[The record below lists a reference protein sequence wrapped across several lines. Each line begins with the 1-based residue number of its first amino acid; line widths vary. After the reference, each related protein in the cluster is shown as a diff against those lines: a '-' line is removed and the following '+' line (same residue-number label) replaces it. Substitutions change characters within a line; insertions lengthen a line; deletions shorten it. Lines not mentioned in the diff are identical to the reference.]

1 MLAVSP
7 ASSFSIVLPNERA
20 TRRLAADVASILKA
34 GLDRKADAIE
44 ANQPMDLLPAHHNI
58 RGPDYYH

>member
-7 ASSFSIVLPNERA
+7 ASSFSIALANERA

-34 GLDRKADAIE
+34 G
-44 ANQPMDLLPAHHNI
+44 DLVTL
-58 RGPDYYH
+58 